1 MFQIFT
7 MITPFITAPYVSR
20 VLGPDGIGIQSYTG
34 SIQSYFLLFAALGTA
49 SYGNREISQ
58 ARDNK
63 EAYSK
68 KFYEIELITVLTCIV
83 CLLAWIG
90 LIFFDKK
97 NQIYYIAMIPYIFG
111 AMFDISW
118 FYNGLENFN
127 DIYMQY
133 VV

>member
-1 MFQIFT
+1 

-63 EAYSK
+63 K
-68 KFYEIELITVLTCIV
+68 H
-83 CLLAWIG
+83 
-90 LIFFDKK
+90 
-97 NQIYYIAMIPYIFG
+97 IARSFMKL
-111 AMFDISW
+111 S
-118 FYNGLENFN
+118 
-127 DIYMQY
+127 
-133 VV
+133 

>member
-1 MFQIFT
+1 MKGSNSSLKCNFAYSMMFQIFT
-7 MITPFITAPYVSR
+7 MITPFVTAPYVSR

-90 LIFFDKK
+90 LIFFDKI
-97 NQIYYIAMIPYIFG
+97 NQIF
-111 AMFDISW
+111 
-118 FYNGLENFN
+118 
-127 DIYMQY
+127 
-133 VV
+133 